1 MRFTLMAGLWD
12 TWLDNKTGE
21 IIHSCTIITRP
32 ANEDMKDLHDR
43 MPCLLTIE
51 NANIW
56 VNSGLSLADRMKAL
70 EALSPN
76 LLELKSVQK
85 VGDEEEYKD
94 LF

>member
-1 MRFTLMAGLWD
+1 
-12 TWLDNKTGE
+12 
-21 IIHSCTIITRP
+21 
-32 ANEDMKDLHDR
+32 
-43 MPCLLTIE
+43 
-51 NANIW
+51 